1 MTHPEFLAHLI
12 IGLLVLEAAVMVV
25 LSRGQ
30 RVAFRLQWVANA
42 VAGLCFALAL
52 LVLLANGPRAW
63 LLAALTGA
71 LLAHL
76 ADVAL
81 RWRLAPGSQADS

>member
-12 IGLLVLEAAVMVV
+12 IGLLVLEAAVMVA

-30 RVAFRLQWVANA
+30 PVAFRLQWVVNA
-42 VAGLCFALAL
+42 LAGLCFALAL
-52 LVLLANGPRAW
+52 LVLLAGASRAW

-81 RWRLAPGSQADS
+81 RWRLAPGPPADS

>member
-30 RVAFRLQWVANA
+30 PVAFRLQWVANA

-52 LVLLANGPRAW
+52 LVLLADGPRAW

-81 RWRLAPGSQADS
+81 RWRLAPGSPADS